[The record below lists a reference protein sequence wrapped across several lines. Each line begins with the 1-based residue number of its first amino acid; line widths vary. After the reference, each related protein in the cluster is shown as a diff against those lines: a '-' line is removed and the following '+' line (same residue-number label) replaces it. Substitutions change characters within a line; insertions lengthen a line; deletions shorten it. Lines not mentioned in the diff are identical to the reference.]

1 MKTILI
7 LGYKLLPSGNISN
20 ILKQRLNTGIKYY
33 KKGDMFLVSGGK
45 NRNVYHSEAYE
56 MKKYLLQRIPNAKI
70 ISESH
75 SISTLENIK
84 FSKRILDI
92 YNDKV
97 VLVSSKNHL
106 NKIRKIIRDLY
117 PALSWNVV
125 YK

>member
-1 MKTILI
+1 MEVV
-7 LGYKLLPSGNISN
+7 GD
-20 ILKQRLNTGIKYY
+20 TGIKYY

-84 FSKRILDI
+84 FSKRILDN

-106 NKIRKIIRDLY
+106 SKIRKIIRDLY